1 MDLSTILGIVAG
13 ILCLGLGM
21 ASGGSLAIFW
31 DPPSIAITLG
41 GSLAAMLINF
51 PLSQF
56 VTAWKAVR
64 WAFFDRTFSPE
75 KIINSL
81 VGYAEKARREGLL
94 ALEDEVSNEDAFLKK
109 GIQLV
114 VDGTDPELV
123 KSIMEIEI
131 AFLENRHKS
140 NQQFFETW
148 GSVAPSFGMAG
159 TLIGLIQML
168 RSMAEDLSALGPAMA
183 VALITTLYGVILAYL
198 IFLPLAGKLKIR
210 SREEIILRQV
220 MVEGILSI
228 QAGENP
234 RIVEEKLKSFL
245 SPAQREGVSRQR
257 RQERMAQGV
266 GLNV

>member
-1 MDLSTILGIVAG
+1 MDLSTVIGLVAGVLLLGI
-13 ILCLGLGM
+13 GM

-31 DPPSIAITLG
+31 DPPSIAITVG
-41 GSLAAMLINF
+41 GSLAAMMINF

-56 VTAWKAVR
+56 VKAWKAVR

-75 KIINSL
+75 EIINSL

-94 ALEDEVSNEDAFLKK
+94 ALEDEVSEADDFLKK

-140 NQQFFETW
+140 NQMFFETW
-148 GSVAPSFGMAG
+148 GSVAPAFGMTG
-159 TLIGLIQML
+159 TVIGLIQML
-168 RSMAEDLSALGPAMA
+168 RSMGEDLSMLGPAMA
-183 VALITTLYGVILAYL
+183 VALITTLYGVIMAYMFF
-198 IFLPLAGKLKIR
+198 IPLAGKLKIR
-210 SREEIILRQV
+210 SNEEIIIRQV

-245 SPAQREGVSRQR
+245 SPAQREGVGRQR
-257 RQERMAQGV
+257 RREGMEQGV
-266 GLNV
+266 GINV